1 MSVYYYIAQL
11 NPDMA
16 YDVCQQ
22 NGFTQIFSQEE
33 LADTLQ
39 AIAASGES
47 GLKQVLSA
55 HPDKEVIVEMFQK
68 KEEPKQNFAN
78 ASGDASSSSKSSK
91 LVSQTNAFILVGAI
105 IVSLAII
112 SAKQG

>member
-11 NPDMA
+11 NPESA

-22 NGFTQIFSQEE
+22 NGFTEIFSQEE

-39 AIAASGES
+39 VIAASGES

-78 ASGDASSSSKSSK
+78 ASGDSSSSKTTK

>member
-11 NPDMA
+11 NPDLA
-16 YDVCQQ
+16 YDVCQK

-39 AIAASGES
+39 TIAASSEN

-55 HPDKEVIVEMFQK
+55 HPDKEVIIEMFQK
-68 KEEPKQNFAN
+68 KEEQPKQNFAN
-78 ASGDASSSSKSSK
+78 ASGDSSKTTK

>member
-11 NPDMA
+11 NPESA

-22 NGFTQIFSQEE
+22 NGFTEIFSQEE

-78 ASGDASSSSKSSK
+78 ASGDSPSKTSK

>member
-11 NPDMA
+11 NPESA

-22 NGFTQIFSQEE
+22 NGFTEIFSQEE

-39 AIAASGES
+39 VIAASGES

-78 ASGDASSSSKSSK
+78 ASGDSSKTTK

>member
-11 NPDMA
+11 NPESA

-22 NGFTQIFSQEE
+22 NGFTEIFSQEE

-39 AIAASGES
+39 VIAASGES

-68 KEEPKQNFAN
+68 KEELKQNFAN
-78 ASGDASSSSKSSK
+78 ASGDSSKTTK

>member
-11 NPDMA
+11 NPESA

-22 NGFTQIFSQEE
+22 NGFTEIFSQEE

-39 AIAASGES
+39 VIAASGES

-78 ASGDASSSSKSSK
+78 ANGDSSKPTK